1 MKKGSKLSGVL
12 HAEFQRALWLYCVQ
26 IDVDK
31 GDFEGAMC
39 SQFHF
44 LYWTDEVVRLK
55 ETKQNE
61 YWALRFAMFGEKWG
75 K

>member
-1 MKKGSKLSGVL
+1 MKKDSKLSKVL
-12 HAEFQRALWLYCVQ
+12 HAEWQRAMWLWCAQLS
-26 IDVDK
+26 IERGNFK
-31 GDFEGAMC
+31 GAMEA
-39 SQFHF
+39 QLEF